1 MDAIKKAIAQ
11 LTIEIVAR
19 EDAIKV
25 LSRLLPAATGTNTKE
40 AKPGSAGKQTWT
52 DEQRR
57 AAARRAKAQWR
68 KRKALRAQN
77 RAKVTKVAAKKKG

>member
-1 MDAIKKAIAQ
+1 MDAIQKAIAQ

-19 EDAIKV
+19 ENAIKV

-40 AKPGSAGKQTWT
+40 AKPEAAGKQTWT
-52 DEQRR
+52 DEQRM

-68 KRKALRAQN
+68 KRKRAAQK
-77 RAKVTKVAAKKKG
+77 RAKVTRVAQKKKG